1 MLLSLCLMMG
11 LLPTTAFAADQPTK
25 RDEYNVYSANVINGG
40 ADSRVYAVTIENVDG
55 EDLHYVY
62 SGGIA
67 SVIHSEDLMD
77 QIRVGLSEPYK
88 SLIPTTFE
96 GGELVGTGLLYF
108 SRDQEKYEE
117 MKLNWDDPK
126 AVADALIS
134 GSGSVSVVPNDAAIS
149 VTDISEIHAG
159 EKIVSE
165 DQLEDLNEHL
175 SELGQLG
182 TGENRVEAMVGVGF
196 NTEIVEDKEYLDVL
210 NAMHVAQISAFT
222 ATKAASVSN
231 SISLPVRVLE
241 EGDTDYSTAPELSA
255 TFTPDTAV
263 TVGGFNEWQGL
274 AIDYYYPMID
284 AELSEGY
291 DIQASYTVTIPL
303 ENYQGETLSEL

>member
-1 MLLSLCLMMG
+1 M
-11 LLPTTAFAADQPTK
+11 
-25 RDEYNVYSANVINGG
+25 
-40 ADSRVYAVTIENVDG
+40 
-55 EDLHYVY
+55 
-62 SGGIA
+62 
-67 SVIHSEDLMD
+67 
-77 QIRVGLSEPYK
+77 
-88 SLIPTTFE
+88 
-96 GGELVGTGLLYF
+96 
-108 SRDQEKYEE
+108 
-117 MKLNWDDPK
+117 
-126 AVADALIS
+126 
-134 GSGSVSVVPNDAAIS
+134 
-149 VTDISEIHAG
+149 TDISEIHAG

-263 TVGGFNEWQGL
+263 TVGEFNEWQGL

-291 DIQASYTVTIPL
+291 DIQAGYTVSIPL